1 MDDGQSGAISTSD
14 GGRNPKLGRLLII
27 QVYVR
32 FGFQTAAKKPENSTA
47 FLEQEL
53 SHCGIFRQTDRS
65 VVGVCRLTLFPKTL
79 QEVSANSPVRLIVR
93 HSVRGNRVQNGES
106 RFWSLRFRNCGGV
119 SESCAERGRYADQ
132 LFVKQCYRRPVG
144 PVGVCTLR
152 MYRLNC
158 AVLCDKRV
166 PQSAPTVRLE
176 TGR

>member
-65 VVGVCRLTLFPKTL
+65 AVRVCALPLCPT
-79 QEVSANSPVRLIVR
+79 
-93 HSVRGNRVQNGES
+93 
-106 RFWSLRFRNCGGV
+106 
-119 SESCAERGRYADQ
+119 
-132 LFVKQCYRRPVG
+132 
-144 PVGVCTLR
+144 TLR
-152 MYRLNC
+152 GGSASRPATLIMRDHARGKHL
-158 AVLCDKRV
+158 L
-166 PQSAPTVRLE
+166 QSATQRGFTRSIKLAGTSDMP
-176 TGR
+176 